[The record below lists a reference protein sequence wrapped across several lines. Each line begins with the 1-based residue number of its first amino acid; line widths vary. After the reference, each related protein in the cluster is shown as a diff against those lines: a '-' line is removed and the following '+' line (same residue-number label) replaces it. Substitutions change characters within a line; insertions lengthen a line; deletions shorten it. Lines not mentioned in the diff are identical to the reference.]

1 MDTRTRTGARI
12 VLLALAALT
21 LAGGWDHPESKT
33 ASIGLDG
40 ASPKQRAIVEWAL
53 GRYERAGLE
62 LPRIDIAFHA
72 DPAGC
77 RGNSGFYSPGRL
89 DVCSTDDRDY
99 ARKVVVHELAHA
111 WAAANLTA
119 DDRER
124 FLGQQGLEEWSSWD
138 VPWGMRGFERA
149 AEIITWGVGDRSMR
163 PLLPDRDPDHLEVA
177 YRMLTGRAAPEAPAE

>member
-12 VLLALAALT
+12 VLAALAALT
-21 LAGGWDHPESKT
+21 LAGRWDGGRGPTEAIRLGAATPE
-33 ASIGLDG
+33 
-40 ASPKQRAIVEWAL
+40 QRAIVEWAIE
-53 GRYERAGLE
+53 RYERAGLE
-62 LPRIDIAFHA
+62 LPPLDVVFHD

-111 WAAANLTA
+111 WSVANLSA
-119 DDRER
+119 EDRER
-124 FLGQQGLEEWSSWD
+124 FLDEQGLDRWSSWE

-163 PLLPDRDPDHLEVA
+163 PLLPDRDPADLEAV
-177 YRMLTGRAAPEAPAE
+177 YRMLTGLAAPAAAAE